1 MRSSPCTMISTIPG
15 DRSPRTGCV
24 TSATSSTPDAWPT
37 SITIFYINSANEPI
51 KKPSRNG
58 RFFLCN
64 VPLPC
69 ICLIIGSPN
78 LNQVY
83 EKESVISS
91 FAHSHR
97 RFTGVQHDSQ
107 LTARQ
112 LRRRQSDPLG
122 PAIGHRLPQ
131 WRRIGPYRKDLA
143 QTRQ

>member
-91 FAHSHR
+91 FAHSPR
-97 RFTGVQHDSQ
+97 RFPGVRHDSH
-107 LTARQ
+107 LTPLQ
-112 LRRRQSDPLG
+112 LRVRKSAPPG
-122 PAIGHRLPQ
+122 PTIAHQHP
-131 WRRIGPYRKDLA
+131 DC
-143 QTRQ
+143 